1 MRSRPDICSA
11 AAAKLEAANLAAK
24 PTLVGLDGFVD
35 SIIDVVDKRSSPTA
49 YDRIPTIAQFGARI
63 SAAAGKS
70 SNFELVVKQRKLGG
84 NGPIMANA
92 LAALGFPTTYI
103 GNLGKPNIHP
113 VFQPFA
119 QRAKV
124 LSIAEPAFTEALEFT
139 DGKIMLGNM
148 AALAEITWEHLLA
161 SVGPDPLLQLM
172 EKSALLGLVNW
183 TMLPHMTAIWEGLV
197 ADILPKLSKADRIVF
212 IDLADPEKRLV
223 EDLRSALET
232 LQKINNHL
240 HVVLGLNLSEAQ
252 QVSKALN
259 LTPPPSRANPEDVI
273 EELAV
278 QIRAKLNLGTVVVH
292 PRKGAAAA
300 NATSSA
306 TFAGPFVREPKIST
320 GAGDHF
326 NSGFAAAQLLA
337 MDLDE
342 SLAVGV
348 GTSGYYVR
356 NAESPTAQQLAA
368 FLRQLPPPQ
377 A

>member
-1 MRSRPDICSA
+1 
-11 AAAKLEAANLAAK
+11 
-24 PTLVGLDGFVD
+24 
-35 SIIDVVDKRSSPTA
+35 
-49 YDRIPTIAQFGARI
+49 
-63 SAAAGKS
+63 
-70 SNFELVVKQRKLGG
+70 VVKQQKLGG

-92 LAALGFPTTYI
+92 LASLGFPTTYI
-103 GNLGKPNIHP
+103 GNLGKPTVHP

-124 LSIAEPAFTEALEFT
+124 ISIAEPAFTDALEFK

-148 AALAEITWEHLLA
+148 SALSEITWEHLVSA
-161 SVGPDPLLQLM
+161 VGRERLMALM
-172 EKSALLGLVNW
+172 EESALLGLVNW

-197 ADILPKLSKADRIVF
+197 AEVLPKLSKADRIVF

-223 EDLRSALET
+223 EDLRGALET
-232 LQKINNHL
+232 LRKINTHL

-252 QVSKALN
+252 QVSKALG
-259 LTPPPSRANPEDVI
+259 LAPVGNPEAAI

-278 QIRAKLNLGTVVVH
+278 QIREKLELGTVVVH

-300 NATSSA
+300 NEQGSA
-306 TFAGPFVREPKIST
+306 SFAGPFVREPKIST

-326 NSGFAAAQLLA
+326 NSGFAAAQLLE
-337 MDLDE
+337 MDLEE

-356 NAESPTAQQLAA
+356 EAESPTAKQLAG
-368 FLRQLPPPQ
+368 FLRDLPAPQ

>member
-1 MRSRPDICSA
+1 MRSRPDICASA
-11 AAAKLEAANLAAK
+11 ASKLERANLAAK
-24 PTLVGLDGFVD
+24 PALVGLDGFVD
-35 SIIDVVDKRSSPTA
+35 AIIDVVDKRSSPTE
-49 YDRIPTIAQFGARI
+49 YERIATITQFGGRI
-63 SAAAGKS
+63 SAAAGNS
-70 SNFELVVKQRKLGG
+70 ANMELVVKQQKLGG

-92 LAALGFPTTYI
+92 LASLGFPTTYI
-103 GNLGKPNIHP
+103 GNLGKPVVHP

-119 QRAKV
+119 QRARV
-124 LSIAEPAFTEALEFT
+124 ISIAEPAFTDALEFK

-148 AALAEITWEHLLA
+148 SALSEITWEHL
-161 SVGPDPLLQLM
+161 VGAVGRERLMALM
-172 EKSALLGLVNW
+172 EESALLGLVNW

-197 ADILPKLSKADRIVF
+197 AEVLPKLSKADRIVF

-223 EDLRSALET
+223 EDLRGALET
-232 LQKINNHL
+232 LRKINTHL

-252 QVSKALN
+252 QVSKALG
-259 LTPPPSRANPEDVI
+259 LAPVGNPEAAI

-278 QIRAKLNLGTVVVH
+278 QIREKLELGTVVVH

-300 NATSSA
+300 NEQGSA
-306 TFAGPFVREPKIST
+306 SFAGPFVREPKIST

-326 NSGFAAAQLLA
+326 NSGFAAAQLLE
-337 MDLDE
+337 MDLEE

-356 NAESPTAQQLAA
+356 EAESPTAKQLAG
-368 FLRQLPPPQ
+368 FLRDLPAPQ